1 MERRATVLY
10 DEDCGVCRWSA
21 DKLRAWDRR
30 GSLHFA
36 SLQSAETDGW
46 LSGMDDAT
54 RYASW
59 HVVTADGRVYSGGAA
74 VPVVLRHLPAGVPFA
89 SVMAAMPATTERLYQ
104 VAVRNRARLGR
115 VIGARACDVD
125 PSRARLS

>member
-1 MERRATVLY
+1 MERRVTVLY

-21 DKLRAWDRR
+21 DKLRAWDRG
-30 GSLHFA
+30 GSLSFA
-36 SLQSAETDGW
+36 ALQSAEGDGW
-46 LSGMDDAT
+46 LSHTDNAT

-74 VPVVLRHLPAGVPFA
+74 APVVLRLLPGGGPFA

-104 VAVRNRARLGR
+104 VAVRNRERLGR
-115 VIGARACDVD
+115 AIGARACSVD